1 MTVSNTPTECRS
13 QLAKNLGQALML
25 CQLRDDLSELVN
37 HPESIKTEEQV
48 KELLLDAYRKATVL
62 LACAV
67 IDTENDMMGTPTKV
81 RA

>member
-1 MTVSNTPTECRS
+1 
-13 QLAKNLGQALML
+13 ML
-25 CQLRDDLSELVN
+25 CQIRDNLSELVN

-48 KELLLDAYRKATVL
+48 RKLLFDAYMKATVL

-67 IDTENDMMGTPTKV
+67 VDTENDMTGTPTRV